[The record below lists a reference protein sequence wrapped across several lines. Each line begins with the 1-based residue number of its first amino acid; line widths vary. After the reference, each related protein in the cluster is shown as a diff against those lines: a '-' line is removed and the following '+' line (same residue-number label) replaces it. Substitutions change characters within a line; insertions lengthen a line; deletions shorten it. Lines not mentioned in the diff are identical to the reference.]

1 MNAEHRLRKDL
12 DIAKV
17 LKSKKGV
24 FDSACGMKY
33 VKNDKAVSRFAIIV
47 STKVSK
53 NAVDRNKIRRQ
64 YKEILTKVLPSFPAG
79 YDVLLLAS
87 KPALA
92 LDYQEKEKKFLH
104 VLRKSGLQL
113 A

>member
-1 MNAEHRLRKDL
+1 MNSEHRLRKDL

-24 FDSACGMKY
+24 FDSACGMKF
-33 VKNDKAVSRFAIIV
+33 VKNDKPISRFAIIV

-53 NAVDRNKIRRQ
+53 NAVDRNRIRRQ
-64 YKEILTKVLPSFPAG
+64 YKEILTKQLPAIATG

-87 KPALA
+87 KPALK
-92 LDYQEKEKKFLH
+92 LDFAEKETKFLY
-104 VLRKSGLQL
+104 VLRKSGLL
-113 A
+113 KA